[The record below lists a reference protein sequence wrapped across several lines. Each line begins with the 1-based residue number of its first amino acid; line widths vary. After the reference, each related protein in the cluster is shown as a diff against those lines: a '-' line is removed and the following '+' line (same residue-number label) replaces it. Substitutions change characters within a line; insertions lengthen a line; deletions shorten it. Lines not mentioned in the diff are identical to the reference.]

1 MPDQIGNITVPDIAA
16 SGTFPIIPEYP
27 YGRANHPDVA
37 IHQFGTGN
45 AKIEQRFLL
54 GTGARRF
61 TVRRTWMNDTQR
73 ISLRNF
79 WESKYGPLGA
89 FTYNAPNDDGNGTT
103 ATTCRF
109 ANEPL
114 SWQMVADW
122 VCSVGVTLV
131 EIPSGNPTY
140 TLNSTVTRF
149 PSGGLQ
155 TALLSQVQQ
164 VIPLIKIQPLQAG
177 YPAIYLSDRRC
188 TVGGQ
193 LYQARLIDFDGISQ
207 GMGNESDDAAFTFGN
222 ADRVMRDLANDVDLY
237 RAAIAFSLFHVGQGV
252 KLDLWKGDI
261 VNWSLDAGPEFKITA
276 SDGLYELNLP
286 YPTRKISRTCWKA
299 FNSQACPYAGHG
311 ALDLVHF
318 PTADASKCDKNYDT
332 PNGCLAHGMKK
343 YYGAILAE
351 PQGVRIKD
359 NSTGVWGFGRSN
371 THQRL
376 AGRGFDL
383 RPSARGGVH
392 RHRHAGELQGRG
404 GTGRERLLRG
414 VGHRGR
420 RTARGVHAHALR
432 GQGRRRHSGDAGGP
446 HARRAGAPRLPGQ

>member
-73 ISLRNF
+73 LSLRNF

-164 VIPLIKIQPLQAG
+164 VIPLVKIQPLQAG

-237 RAAIAFSLFHVGQGV
+237 RAAISFSLFHVGQSV

-261 VNWSLDAGPEFKITA
+261 VNWSLEIG
-276 SDGLYELNLP
+276 
-286 YPTRKISRTCWKA
+286 R
-299 FNSQACPYAGHG
+299 
-311 ALDLVHF
+311 
-318 PTADASKCDKNYDT
+318 
-332 PNGCLAHGMKK
+332 AH
-343 YYGAILAE
+343 
-351 PQGVRIKD
+351 V
-359 NSTGVWGFGRSN
+359 
-371 THQRL
+371 
-376 AGRGFDL
+376 
-383 RPSARGGVH
+383 
-392 RHRHAGELQGRG
+392 
-404 GTGRERLLRG
+404 
-414 VGHRGR
+414 
-420 RTARGVHAHALR
+420 
-432 GQGRRRHSGDAGGP
+432 
-446 HARRAGAPRLPGQ
+446 